1 MKLFSILR
9 LVKAKTDRQTYMYVS
24 TRVEIPTNGP
34 LIILDKDT
42 EKYIFAHMFMFFIQM
57 ISVEIIKGLLKL
69 VCSDHL
75 LPNFCRSQLHYTIS
89 LNIVGHQ
96 S

>member
-9 LVKAKTDRQTYMYVS
+9 LAKAKTDRQMYMYVS

-34 LIILDKDT
+34 LIILNKDT
-42 EKYIFAHMFMFFIQM
+42 EKYIFLRTCSCFFIQM

-69 VCSDHL
+69 LCSDHL
-75 LPNFCRSQLHYTIS
+75 LPNFCRSQLHYSIS
-89 LNIVGHQ
+89 LNVVGH
-96 S
+96 